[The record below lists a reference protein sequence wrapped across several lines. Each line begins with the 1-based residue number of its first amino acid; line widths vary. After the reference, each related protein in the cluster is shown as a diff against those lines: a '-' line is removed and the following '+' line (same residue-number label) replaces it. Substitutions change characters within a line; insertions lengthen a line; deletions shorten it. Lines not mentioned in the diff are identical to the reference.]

1 MKLCSSQHRVECK
14 KYLGPILR
22 QALLLPSLDLWGLL
36 FFPPGSD
43 PIHGKTFRA
52 LPGLKYVS
60 SEYFLKRKRGKV

>member
-36 FFPPGSD
+36 FFFFPGSD
-43 PIHGKTFRA
+43 PIQGKH
-52 LPGLKYVS
+52 
-60 SEYFLKRKRGKV
+60 SEHYLA